1 MCAYQTLERLL
12 EAVAPAGVDFYVDFG
27 EYPDRIT
34 VKANLPNCMRVIAD
48 VNRAGTP
55 VGDGLG
61 VWIDT
66 GGMDCDSRDYSEAYG
81 IHAEAVFA
89 TAILMVWFKNPDAV
103 DAAFAAHPTE
113 TALID

>member
-12 EAVAPAGVDFYVDFG
+12 EAVAPADVDFCVNFG

-34 VKANLPNCMRVIAD
+34 VKAELPNCMRVIAD

-55 VGDGLG
+55 VGDGIR

-66 GGMDCDSRDYSEAYG
+66 GWMDCDSQDYPEAYG
-81 IHAEAVFA
+81 IHAEAVFT
-89 TAILMVWFKNPDAV
+89 TAILLVWFKNPDAV
-103 DAAFAAHPTE
+103 DAAFAADPTE